1 MMMDKVHVQC
11 SYSIAGLGLGLVTIF
26 HGNDCVRYHI
36 VTMPK
41 KITEPKVCF
50 HMVCFTEPE
59 KFPY

>member
-11 SYSIAGLGLGLVTIF
+11 SYSIAGLGLGL
-26 HGNDCVRYHI
+26 